1 MGGPSTGGGG
11 GGVGP
16 AGVKV
21 SKAGKKT
28 YGTKKDAK
36 KTSSRNEGRK
46 AIGDLVKGGGLTG
59 AIIKSIIEAPKK
71 NKKSKSGDV
80 YGGKTAGYNEAK
92 EKIDYKAPTTPIGGN
107 DGNDNPP
114 PKIETKKSIE
124 QPKVKSQMD
133 NTEVKSKNIT
143 ADKTAPTSTEMPT
156 ETELTEDEKLIK
168 RKRGRKTK
176 TILSS
181 VTGDNTK
188 ATLSRRTLLG

>member
-1 MGGPSTGGGG
+1 MGAGGASTGGGG

-16 AGVKV
+16 AGI
-21 SKAGKKT
+21 KKDGT

-36 KTSSRNEGRK
+36 KTSSRNEVRK
-46 AIGDLVKGGGLTG
+46 AIKEFEPLPVK
-59 AIIKSIIEAPKK
+59 IIKAIAEVPKK

-133 NTEVKSKNIT
+133 NTEVKSKKIN
-143 ADKTAPTSTEMPT
+143 ADATAPTSAEMPT